1 MEVRYTEAMTQVAV
15 KLPDD
20 LKSFVDQSVKSG
32 AFQDAGDF
40 MVNLLYNI
48 KAQSESGLSE
58 EQQAKLANLRAE
70 IAIGIAQADAGDY
83 VEFSADEIIAAGRNR
98 RATQVTH

>member
-1 MEVRYTEAMTQVAV
+1 MTQVAV

-20 LKSFVDQSVKSG
+20 LKTFVDQSVKSG

-48 KAQSESGLSE
+48 KAQSESELSD

-70 IAIGIAQADAGDY
+70 IAIGITQADAGDY
-83 VEFSADEIIAAGRNR
+83 VEFSADDIIAAGRNR
-98 RATQVTH
+98 RAASVAH

>member
-1 MEVRYTEAMTQVAV
+1 MTQVAV

-20 LKSFVDQSVKSG
+20 LKAFVDQSVKSG

-48 KAQSESGLSE
+48 KAQSESELSE
-58 EQQAKLANLRAE
+58 EPQAKLANLRAE
-70 IAIGIAQADAGDY
+70 IAVGITQADAGDY
-83 VEFSADEIIAAGRNR
+83 VEFTADEIIAAGRNC
-98 RATQVTH
+98 RAASMAL

>member
-1 MEVRYTEAMTQVAV
+1 MTQVAV

-20 LKSFVDQSVKSG
+20 LKTFVDQSVKSG

-48 KAQSESGLSE
+48 KAQSESELSD

-70 IAIGIAQADAGDY
+70 IAIGIAQADAGDFTNFTSEEIL
-83 VEFSADEIIAAGRNR
+83 VEPGTR
-98 RATQVTH
+98 RELPPLDNAPEVR

>member
-1 MEVRYTEAMTQVAV
+1 MTQVAV

-98 RATQVTH
+98 RATPVAH

>member
-1 MEVRYTEAMTQVAV
+1 MEVRYTKPMTQVAV

-58 EQQAKLANLRAE
+58 EQQTKLANLRAE

-98 RATQVTH
+98 RAAPVAH

>member
-1 MEVRYTEAMTQVAV
+1 MTQVAV

-58 EQQAKLANLRAE
+58 EQQAKLSNLRAE

-83 VEFSADEIIAAGRNR
+83 VEFSADEIIAVGRNC
-98 RATQVTH
+98 RAAQVAQ